1 MDQLDPDSGDEVGQ
15 LPTVGEEEEIASH
28 GDDEE
33 KEDDDDNEEGEESKA
48 VDANEKETDVVKEKV
63 VEEEK
68 EDTKAALPK
77 KETKASNS
85 RTSFSY
91 KPSSSR
97 TIRLF
102 KNGDKFFAG
111 KVLLVPKHGN
121 LDSFLDLV
129 TSILADGKPVLKL
142 FDAQTG
148 AELLELSQII
158 DGDNYVA
165 GMSRGKFRPLPYAE
179 ILDDRARAEI
189 NKTPRPPFTLPKP
202 STYKAPKLKKKN
214 AVYSPGRKS
223 PRERSK
229 PKGLPALPI
238 SEKPRLVSL
247 VRNGDASVEIVKL
260 LLTKRNTADWDHLCQ
275 EISDK
280 LQMGVAVRKIYT
292 QDGIQVTLAEDM
304 LDSEVYVAAEKGFR
318 PLENGYEVMNA
329 HLHTHSTMASPS
341 PGKRKRVYVRGVG
354 DL

>member
-1 MDQLDPDSGDEVGQ
+1 MSAFLTLSILLVTFPNDALS
-15 LPTVGEEEEIASH
+15 LPQIRR
-28 GDDEE
+28 
-33 KEDDDDNEEGEESKA
+33 K
-48 VDANEKETDVVKEKV
+48 KV
-63 VEEEK
+63 YTRARAHTHCCCCCQHRLCTSTPPLHHRLRCLVSF
-68 EDTKAALPK
+68 LP
-77 KETKASNS
+77 NS
-85 RTSFSY
+85 SY

-280 LQMGVAVRKIYT
+280 LQMGV
-292 QDGIQVTLAEDM
+292 
-304 LDSEVYVAAEKGFR
+304 
-318 PLENGYEVMNA
+318 
-329 HLHTHSTMASPS
+329 STSTTFLFNPS
-341 PGKRKRVYVRGVG
+341 PPPPPPHSAF
-354 DL
+354 